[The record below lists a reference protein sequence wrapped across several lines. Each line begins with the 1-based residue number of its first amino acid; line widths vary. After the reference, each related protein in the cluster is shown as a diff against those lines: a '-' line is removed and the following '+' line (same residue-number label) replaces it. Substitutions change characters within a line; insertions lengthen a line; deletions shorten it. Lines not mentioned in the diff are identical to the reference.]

1 MSGGFFEYQDMRLI
15 DLAEPLR
22 CKIALN
28 RQKPDWASDYD
39 INYSENFINEM
50 SEVYDQLIILMA
62 KLHRIDWVL
71 SADDGES
78 DYERRL
84 AIDLSK
90 VESDDP
96 CKDDEWLELARD
108 LMY

>member
-1 MSGGFFEYQDMRLI
+1 MSGGFFEYQEMRLV

-28 RQKPDWASDYD
+28 RQKPAWASDYD
-39 INYSENFINEM
+39 INYSESFINEM
-50 SEVYDQLIILMA
+50 SDIYNQIIILMA
-62 KLHRIDWVL
+62 KLHRMDWVL
-71 SADDGES
+71 SGDDGES

-90 VESDDP
+90 VELDDP

-108 LMY
+108 LMC

>member
-1 MSGGFFEYQDMRLI
+1 M
-15 DLAEPLR
+15 R
-22 CKIALN
+22 CKIALSH
-28 RQKPDWASDYD
+28 QKPDWASDYD
-39 INYSENFINEM
+39 INYSESFINEM

-71 SADDGES
+71 SDDDGES

-84 AIDLSK
+84 AIDLST
-90 VESDDP
+90 VELDDP
-96 CKDDEWLELARD
+96 SKDDSWLELARD